1 MKEQGTKM
9 NVDIKQS
16 TPIKSEDGNQVFQE
30 AVILRKMSKFLT
42 GTSEDAVIP
51 IPVFIDLKTGKI
63 SVDSTIG
70 KGLLGCEVG
79 DLADV
84 AVPAGVM
91 KFEVIEITRD

>member
-1 MKEQGTKM
+1 MQEQKAKM

-16 TPIKSEDGNQVFQE
+16 TPIKSEEGNQVFQE

-63 SVDSTIG
+63 LTELMPKELKVEYEEYNKSI
-70 KGLLGCEVG
+70 
-79 DLADV
+79 
-84 AVPAGVM
+84 
-91 KFEVIEITRD
+91 